1 MKRPP
6 CRNIFRVGSLGLV
19 LTGFFLTSVRGQS
32 PAGSLPSANRSAAS
46 QSSALSVAAA
56 SNLVYV
62 LDELNAAFR
71 SREPNVVVATAVAA
85 SGSLVA
91 QIQNGA
97 PYDVFLSA
105 DLDHPQALVSRG
117 SAEANTLFTFA
128 VGQLVLW
135 TNHPD
140 VQLGPVAATVRSKA
154 VHRIAVANADTS
166 PYGRAAK
173 QALEKIGAWGEIQ
186 DKLVFGENIT
196 QTAQFV
202 ETGSADI
209 GFVALSLV
217 LSPKLKERGRWIPV
231 PEDHH
236 EPLAQGAVLTRKGAK
251 NVMAIRYLEFL
262 RSADARIILASYGY
276 RAPAPSQRE

>member
-1 MKRPP
+1 MKPSP
-6 CRNIFRVGSLGLV
+6 CRNIFRVGSLGLL
-19 LTGFFLTSVRGQS
+19 LTRFFLTAVGAES
-32 PAGSLPSANRSAAS
+32 PSRSLPSDISAS
-46 QSSALSVAAA
+46 PQSSALSIAAA

-71 SREPNVVVATAVAA
+71 SREPEVILAVAVAA

-91 QIQNGA
+91 QIQHGA
-97 PYDVFLSA
+97 PYDIFLSA

-117 SAEANTLFTFA
+117 SAEANSLCTFA

-135 TNHPD
+135 TNNPAVH
-140 VQLGPVAATVRSKA
+140 LGTVAATVRSEA
-154 VHRIAVANADTS
+154 VHRVAVANADTA

-173 QALEKIGAWGEIQ
+173 QVLEKIGAWREIQ
-186 DKLVFGENIT
+186 GKLVYGENIT

-231 PEDHH
+231 PDDHH
-236 EPLAQGAVLTRKGAK
+236 ESLAHGAVLTRKGAK
-251 NVMAIRYLEFL
+251 NTMAIRYLEFL
-262 RSADARIILASYGY
+262 RSADARTILARYGY
-276 RAPAPSQRE
+276 RAPEPAPSE